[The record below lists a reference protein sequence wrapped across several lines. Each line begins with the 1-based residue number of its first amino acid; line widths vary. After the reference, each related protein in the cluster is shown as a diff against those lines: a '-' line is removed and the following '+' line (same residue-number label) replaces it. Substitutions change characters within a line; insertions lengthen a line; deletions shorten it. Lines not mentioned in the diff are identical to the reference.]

1 MKRLSEWLLKYW
13 PVISTLTAMIIGAL
27 AWSHV
32 HAKEA
37 IETADTAQMKA
48 IKAVDDA
55 STKSL
60 QLAVEQQQKY
70 NRKSEAELKIMQAQY
85 QIDRLRKK
93 GKTLILDDD
102 DKDLLRHQ
110 LKLRD
115 IYRERLIDAEKQS
128 E

>member
-13 PVISTLTAMIIGAL
+13 PVITSLSVVAVGVL
-27 AWSHV
+27 SWSHV

-37 IETADTAQMKA
+37 IETADTAQMA
-48 IKAVDDA
+48 ALI
-55 STKSL
+55 
-60 QLAVEQQQKY
+60 LAVEQQGKY